1 VIDGERRSWSLSW
14 RRRLFQWEEEGV
26 AHLMNL
32 LDAAVFYLEE
42 DRWSWLPESDEVFSV
57 KFSYKLLSEEIRMEV
72 EVEEALVGV
81 FGQIWDSST
90 PSKLIA
96 FSWQLLYNQIPS
108 RNNLELR
115 GIHVSDK
122 PWECVGCV

>member
-1 VIDGERRSWSLSW
+1 
-14 RRRLFQWEEEGV
+14 
-26 AHLMNL
+26 MNL